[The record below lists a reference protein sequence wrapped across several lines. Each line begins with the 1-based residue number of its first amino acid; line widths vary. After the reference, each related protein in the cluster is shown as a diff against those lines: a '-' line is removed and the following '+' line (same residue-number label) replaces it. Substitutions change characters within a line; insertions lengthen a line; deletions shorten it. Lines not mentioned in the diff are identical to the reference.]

1 MIEKGSTEYAI
12 LVALCDMPRPVR
24 GMSEAMLLLNY
35 RSSRAIRALSEQGL
49 IKRRGWHDGPGGIWV
64 PTSEGE
70 AMVLEKEPGR

>member
-1 MIEKGSTEYAI
+1 
-12 LVALCDMPRPVR
+12 
-24 GMSEAMLLLNY
+24 MLLRNY